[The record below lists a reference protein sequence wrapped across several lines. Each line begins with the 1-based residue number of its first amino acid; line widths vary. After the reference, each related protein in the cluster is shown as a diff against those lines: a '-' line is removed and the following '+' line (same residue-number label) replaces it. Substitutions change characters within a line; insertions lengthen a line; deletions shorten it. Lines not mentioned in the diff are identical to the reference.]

1 MGEYN
6 IFGRTA
12 LGGNIFW
19 SATLSVV
26 PAHGTKVVIVKPPEG
41 LPTLVSQPIIRPSD
55 TKQDDVSVTEVR
67 FSPETQPLY
76 RSKHFQ
82 RSEIYRPHISSPFSL
97 GFPTHVATMWH
108 PFSESKCTI
117 FFAIHRSRRPTS
129 SLSAPLPHHRPS
141 TETYQQRS
149 VSAVAPAAIRI
160 TGRG

>member
-1 MGEYN
+1 MGAPLWGATFFGAQHFPSFQLTAPRSLSSSRPRACPHSFHSRLSGLLIQSKTMFPSRKSAFRQKHSLYIAAN
-6 IFGRTA
+6 I
-12 LGGNIFW
+12 
-19 SATLSVV
+19 
-26 PAHGTKVVIVKPPEG
+26 
-41 LPTLVSQPIIRPSD
+41 LP
-55 TKQDDVSVTEVR
+55 K
-67 FSPETQPLY
+67 
-76 RSKHFQ
+76 
-82 RSEIYRPHISSPFSL
+82 SEIDRPHIPSPFSL
-97 GFPTHVATMWH
+97 EFPTHVATMWH

>member
-76 RSKHFQ
+76 RSKHF
-82 RSEIYRPHISSPFSL
+82 
-97 GFPTHVATMWH
+97 
-108 PFSESKCTI
+108 
-117 FFAIHRSRRPTS
+117 
-129 SLSAPLPHHRPS
+129 
-141 TETYQQRS
+141 TEE
-149 VSAVAPAAIRI
+149 
-160 TGRG
+160 